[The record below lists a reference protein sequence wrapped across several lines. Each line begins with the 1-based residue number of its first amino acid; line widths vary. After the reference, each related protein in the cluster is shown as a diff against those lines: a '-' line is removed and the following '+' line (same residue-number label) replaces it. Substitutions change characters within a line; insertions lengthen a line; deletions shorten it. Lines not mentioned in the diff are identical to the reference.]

1 MPLKQGISYIKNE
14 NMGVKDQLKIALV
27 QFDIIWES
35 VAENCW
41 KIEQLVS
48 DYKSEID
55 ILVLP
60 ETFNTGFSMNPEIA
74 SETIEGDTLEWMKYL
89 ASRRNFVVCGSLF
102 IFENGQYFNRFF
114 WVEPEGKTYTYNKR
128 HLFSIGGEDKFFAP
142 GDSQTI
148 IEYNGWKIFPLICY
162 DLRFP
167 VWCRNSQLYDLMI
180 NVANWPSSRSEVW
193 KTLAKARAIE
203 NQCYVVAV
211 NRIGVDGMG
220 IEYSGDS
227 QVIDPK
233 GIKIFKAEKRETI
246 ETVTLDYNQLHAF
259 RKKFNTLED
268 GDKFTINV

>member
-1 MPLKQGISYIKNE
+1 MA
-14 NMGVKDQLKIALV
+14 VKDQLKIALV
-27 QFDIIWES
+27 QFDIVWES

-41 KIEQLVS
+41 KIEQLVCDHKS
-48 DYKSEID
+48 DVD

-60 ETFNTGFSMNPEIA
+60 EAFNTGFSMNPERV
-74 SETIEGDTLEWMKYL
+74 SETPVGDTIEWMRYL
-89 ASRRNFVVCGSLF
+89 ALRRNFVVCGSLF
-102 IFENGQYFNRFF
+102 VYENGNYYNRFY
-114 WVEPEGKTYTYNKR
+114 WVDPEGETYTYNKR
-128 HLFSIGGEDKFFAP
+128 HLFSLGGEDQFFTH
-142 GDSQTI
+142 GNSQTI

-211 NRIGVDGMG
+211 NRIGVDGKG

-233 GIKIFKAEKRETI
+233 GIKMFKAENREII

-259 RKKFNTLED
+259 RKKFNTLKD
-268 GDKFTINV
+268 GDQFNIIV

>member
-1 MPLKQGISYIKNE
+1 MKIIFNE
-14 NMGVKDQLKIALV
+14 EDMEVKDQLKVALV

-60 ETFNTGFSMNPEIA
+60 ETFNTGFSLNPEKV
-74 SETIEGDTLEWMKYL
+74 SESIKGDTLEWMRYL
-89 ASRRNFVVCGSLF
+89 ASRRNFVVCGSIF
-102 IFENGQYFNRFF
+102 IYENGKYYNRFF
-114 WVEPEGKTYTYNKR
+114 WVEPEGKTYIYNKR
-128 HLFSIGGEDKFFAP
+128 HLFSLGGEDKSFTP

-148 IEYNGWKIFPLICY
+148 IEYSGWRIFPQICY

-167 VWCRNSQLYDLMI
+167 VWSRNVQSYDLMI
-180 NVANWPSSRSEVW
+180 NVANWPSARTEVW

-220 IEYSGDS
+220 IEYAGDS

-233 GIKIFKAEKRETI
+233 GTKIFKAENREII
-246 ETVTLDYNQLHAF
+246 ESVNLDYHQLYSF
-259 RKKFNTLED
+259 RKKFDTLKD
-268 GDKFTINV
+268 GDVFNIIA